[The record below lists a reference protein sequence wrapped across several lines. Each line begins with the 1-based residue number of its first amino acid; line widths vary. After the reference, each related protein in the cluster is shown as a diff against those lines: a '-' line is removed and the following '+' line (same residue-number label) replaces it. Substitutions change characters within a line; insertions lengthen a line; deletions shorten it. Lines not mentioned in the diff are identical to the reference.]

1 MSDAVITALV
11 STLSTQI
18 SDGGATPAAIT
29 ALSSGI
35 AIQAQTYYNTVQA
48 RRVGL
53 LTGISTAGGEDVS
66 KIAAKYTEVMNA
78 DAFQRAS
85 DAADSDLGQLR
96 NGIPGLTI
104 AQLNTLG
111 TATIARA
118 TAYQVEFN
126 QTLPS

>member
-1 MSDAVITALV
+1 MSDTVISALTTTLQAEITA
-11 STLSTQI
+11 
-18 SDGGATPAAIT
+18 GAATVPSIL
-29 ALSSGI
+29 ALSAGLATQS
-35 AIQAQTYYNTVQA
+35 QTYYNTVQA

-66 KIAAKYTEVMNA
+66 KIASKYTEVINA
-78 DAFQRAS
+78 DALQRAQ
-85 DAADSDLGQLR
+85 DAQDSDLGQLR
-96 NGIPGLTI
+96 NGIPGLSTARMNSI
-104 AQLNTLG
+104 A